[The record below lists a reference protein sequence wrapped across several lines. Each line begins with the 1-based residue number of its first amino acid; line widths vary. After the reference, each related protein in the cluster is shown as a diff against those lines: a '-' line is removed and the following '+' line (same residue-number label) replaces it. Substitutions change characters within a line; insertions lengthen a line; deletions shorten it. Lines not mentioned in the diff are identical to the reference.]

1 MTKSVTIF
9 NSIYTHHGKQVKFI
23 LHSCK
28 SMVFIP
34 SKIKHDL
41 EDIDEKELLRF
52 DEREDETPA
61 GHQLVF

>member
-1 MTKSVTIF
+1 
-9 NSIYTHHGKQVKFI
+9 
-23 LHSCK
+23 
-28 SMVFIP
+28 MVFIP

-61 GHQLVF
+61 GHQLVFQLGTGI